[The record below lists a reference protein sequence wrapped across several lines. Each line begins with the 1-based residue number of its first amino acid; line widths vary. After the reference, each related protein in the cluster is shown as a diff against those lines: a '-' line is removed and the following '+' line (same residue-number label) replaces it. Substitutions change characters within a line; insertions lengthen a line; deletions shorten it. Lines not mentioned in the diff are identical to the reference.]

1 MSKTQSAIAKLVTAL
16 LAGGLLVAMAAVL
29 MLNAVPVKAWNETP
43 PPCKDFM
50 TGGGFITPSN
60 NGAHAN
66 FGMGGSCKPGG
77 DAHGLWGHLE
87 YVDHGSGISSSPTVP
102 VPFNVHW
109 LTITGYFQDFVG
121 GVPDGGR
128 PHQPTGARIICG
140 TARTND
146 PSHPNVNFAVR
157 GNDQGEPG
165 TSDQFDIAL
174 QDGTGVFYAT
184 APCGPSCFHTLAGG
198 NIQLHAGGNINGTFG
213 PEGGCPALGR

>member
-1 MSKTQSAIAKLVTAL
+1 MSKTESTIAKLVAAL

-29 MLNAVPVKAWNETP
+29 MLNAVPVKAWNFAQ
-43 PPCKDFM
+43 CKDFM
-50 TGGGFITPSN
+50 TGGGFITPGT

-66 FGMGGSCKPGG
+66 FGVGGSCKPGG
-77 DAHGLWGHLE
+77 DGHGLWGHLE
-87 YVDHGSGISSSPTVP
+87 YIDHGSGLSPI

-109 LTITGYFQDFVG
+109 LTITGYFQDFLR
-121 GVPDGGR
+121 GVTDGGT

-146 PSHPNVNFAVR
+146 PLHPNVNFAVR

-165 TSDQFDIAL
+165 TSDQFDIDL
-174 QDGTGVFYAT
+174 QDGTGIFYAT

-198 NIQLHAGGNINGTFG
+198 NIQLHAGGNISGTFG

>member
-1 MSKTQSAIAKLVTAL
+1 MSKTESTIAKLVAAL

-29 MLNAVPVKAWNETP
+29 MLNAVPVKAWNFAQ
-43 PPCKDFM
+43 CKDFM
-50 TGGGFITPSN
+50 TGGGFITPGT

-66 FGMGGSCKPGG
+66 FGVGGSCKQGG
-77 DAHGLWGHLE
+77 DGHGLWGHLE
-87 YVDHGSGISSSPTVP
+87 YIDHGSGLSPI

-109 LTITGYFQDFVG
+109 LTITGYFQDFLR
-121 GVPDGGR
+121 GVTDGGA

-165 TSDQFDIAL
+165 TSDQFDIKVT
-174 QDGTGVFYAT
+174 DSTTGMVVYTTIVGF
-184 APCGPSCFHTLAGG
+184 PHTLAGG
-198 NIQLHAGGNINGTFG
+198 NIQLHAGGNIN
-213 PEGGCPALGR
+213 